1 MKHLFTP
8 FFILTLVSS
17 IAQTTNLFDVKFST
31 AESYTSGE
39 LFEHDDWETTN
50 NNWGS
55 ELTANATNGW
65 VMVTGNWTR
74 LHHQV
79 SVKATAEQN
88 IIQLIVSFK
97 PWNGTDTGNV
107 IASTETNGSFFS
119 AGLHSLVGTANLS
132 KGADE
137 INNTADDDHRVEYM
151 SVSEGTS
158 KWKIGGIE
166 VDGLAV
172 NRVGYHLK
180 IEFIIGADA
189 ESSTSYA
196 QLQQNDGTPIGSP
209 KNTPIF
215 PDALFNALKS
225 DGSGGYFVLAAQNLN
240 GWVSGNDIRLTR
252 VRANL
257 LSTSTLDTQELND
270 FRFTVYPNPAKDCI
284 NFQSKFQLEQVEI
297 FSLPGS
303 KVLSQTNNVEQVDIG
318 NLAKGIYMLK
328 ASAADGKVATQKL
341 IKE

>member
-1 MKHLFTP
+1 MKNLFTL
-8 FFILTLVSS
+8 FFILILASS
-17 IAQTTNLFDVKFST
+17 IAQTTPLYDVEFSI
-31 AESYTSGE
+31 AESYASGE
-39 LFEHDDWETTN
+39 LNVHNDWESTN

-79 SVKATAEQN
+79 SLKATAEQN

-107 IASTETNGSFFS
+107 IASTGTNGSFFS
-119 AGLHSLVGTANLS
+119 AGLHSLVCTSNLS
-132 KGADE
+132 KGADN

-158 KWKIGGIE
+158 KWKVGGTE

-189 ESSTSYA
+189 
-196 QLQQNDGTPIGSP
+196 
-209 KNTPIF
+209 
-215 PDALFNALKS
+215 
-225 DGSGGYFVLAAQNLN
+225 
-240 GWVSGNDIRLTR
+240 
-252 VRANL
+252 
-257 LSTSTLDTQELND
+257 
-270 FRFTVYPNPAKDCI
+270 
-284 NFQSKFQLEQVEI
+284 
-297 FSLPGS
+297 
-303 KVLSQTNNVEQVDIG
+303 
-318 NLAKGIYMLK
+318 
-328 ASAADGKVATQKL
+328 AS
-341 IKE
+341 

>member
-1 MKHLFTP
+1 MKHLFTL
-8 FFILTLVSS
+8 FFILMLVNS

-39 LFEHDDWETTN
+39 LFQHDDWETTN

-55 ELTANATNGW
+55 ELTANSTNGW

-79 SVKATAEQN
+79 SLKATAEQN

-97 PWNGTDTGNV
+97 PWNGADTGNV
-107 IASTETNGSFFS
+107 IANAGSNGSFFS
-119 AGLHSLVGTANLS
+119 AGLHSLVGTAGLS
-132 KGADE
+132 KGADGV
-137 INNTADDDHRVEYM
+137 NNTADDDHRVEYM

-158 KWKIGGIE
+158 KWKIGGTE

-172 NRVGYHLK
+172 NRVGNHLK

-189 ESSTSYA
+189 ASSTSYA
-196 QLQQNDGTPIGSP
+196 QLQQNDGTAIGSP
-209 KNTPIF
+209 KNIPIF

-225 DGSGGYFVLAAQNLN
+225 DGSGGYFVFAAQHLAN
-240 GWVSGNDIRLTR
+240 GVSGNDIRLTR

-257 LSTSTLDTQELND
+257 LSSSTLDTQELND
-270 FRFTVYPNPAKDCI
+270 FRFTVYPNPANNVI
-284 NFQSKFQLEQVEI
+284 SFQSELPLESVEI
-297 FSLPGS
+297 FSLTGS
-303 KVLSQTNNVEQVDIG
+303 KVLSQSNNVEQVEVG
-318 NLAKGIYMLK
+318 NLAKGIYILR
-328 ASAADGKVATQKL
+328 ASAADGKVATQRL